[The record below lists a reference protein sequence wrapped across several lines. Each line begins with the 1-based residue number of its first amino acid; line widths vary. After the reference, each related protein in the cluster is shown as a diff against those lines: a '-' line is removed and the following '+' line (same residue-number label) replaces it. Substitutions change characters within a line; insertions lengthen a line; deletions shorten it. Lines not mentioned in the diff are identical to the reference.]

1 VKGKFISPSHFRVFA
16 QAQYIK
22 QLERSKWLFIY
33 SVKNPFDM
41 NFHISIKPKYIYIYI
56 YSSSGSILSR
66 DIRSCMIYN
75 SNRRK

>member
-1 VKGKFISPSHFRVFA
+1 MSTLTVKGKFISPSHFRVFA

-56 YSSSGSILSR
+56 VLLEAYYPE
-66 DIRSCMIYN
+66 IYGVA
-75 SNRRK
+75 